1 MGEYIDV
8 LGRPVGLSLDR
19 LKRLLEQD
27 PKQSLFSRG
36 IPDSIL
42 SLNLQ
47 SQICLQE
54 LHHFATWA
62 ENKAH
67 QVNRNH
73 TLENVSSRSP
83 SRRGNAS
90 SDLW

>member
-47 SQICLQE
+47 SKYA
-54 LHHFATWA
+54 F
-62 ENKAH
+62 
-67 QVNRNH
+67 R
-73 TLENVSSRSP
+73 SSIISQHGQRTRPTKSTGTTP
-83 SRRGNAS
+83 WRT
-90 SDLW
+90 